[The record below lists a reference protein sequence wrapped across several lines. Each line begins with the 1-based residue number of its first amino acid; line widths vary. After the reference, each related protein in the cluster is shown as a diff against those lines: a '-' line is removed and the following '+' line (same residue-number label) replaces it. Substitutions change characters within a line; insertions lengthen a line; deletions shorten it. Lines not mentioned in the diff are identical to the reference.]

1 MKRMSALVVALAV
14 TTLASSATAQN
25 NPMRPGRWEVT
36 VQMEMPGMPM
46 AMPAMKNTQCV
57 TQQQIDSPNRGL
69 PTGPNKN
76 PNDCKISDYKVSGST
91 VSWAMACT
99 GQTAMTGT
107 GELRFT
113 GDAYEG
119 LMKMMMDQQQ
129 MTMKM
134 SGKRLGD
141 CTQ

>member
-1 MKRMSALVVALAV
+1 MKRMSILVVVLVV
-14 TTLASSATAQN
+14 TTFASSTTAQN

-69 PTGPNKN
+69 PSGPNKN
-76 PNDCKISDYKVSGST
+76 PNDCKISDYKVAGST
-91 VSWAMACT
+91 VTWAMACT
-99 GQTAMTGT
+99 GQAAMTGT

-119 LMKMMMDQQQ
+119 LMKMMMDQHQ

-141 CTQ
+141 CTP

>member
-1 MKRMSALVVALAV
+1 MKRMSTLVIGLALIATA
-14 TTLASSATAQN
+14 SATAQT

-36 VQMEMPGMPM
+36 MQMEMPGMPM
-46 AMPAMKNTQCV
+46 AMPAMKNTRCV
-57 TQQQIDSPNRGL
+57 TQQDIDSPGRGL
-69 PTGPNKN
+69 PSGPEKN
-76 PNDCKISDYKVSGST
+76 PNECKVSDYKVSGST
-91 VSWAMACT
+91 VTWTMACT
-99 GQTAMTGT
+99 GQPSMTGT

-119 LMKMMMDQQQ
+119 LVKMTMDQQQ